1 MSGTAPKENAFKFTI
16 EQHKQKSI
24 VKKII
29 GRKMGA
35 PGQWDPVL
43 KHT

>member
-1 MSGTAPKENAFKFTI
+1 MSGTAPKENTFKSKI

-29 GRKMGA
+29 GRKKSR
-35 PGQWDPVL
+35 L
-43 KHT
+43 K